1 MNLIRFSP
9 RSFTPWFEDFDR
21 FFEAGTVPSTREP
34 GSGPWSP
41 GVDIVENEKQIVLRA
56 DLPGVDEKNIDV
68 QVEDGTLSLK
78 AERKFEK
85 ETKEGN
91 YHRVERA
98 YGSFHRSFALPENV
112 DTDHIVA
119 AYNKG
124 VLELTIPK
132 VEAKAK
138 AKKVQVVDVK

>member
-21 FFEAGTVPSTREP
+21 FFENGLLPSAREP
-34 GSGPWSP
+34 RSGVWSP

-56 DLPGVDEKNIDV
+56 DLPGVDEKNIDI
-68 QVEDGTLSLK
+68 QVEDGTLTLK

-85 ETKEGN
+85 ETKEGD

-98 YGSFHRSFALPENV
+98 YGSFHRSFSLPENA
-112 DTDHIVA
+112 DADHIAA
-119 AYNKG
+119 AYKKG
-124 VLELTIPK
+124 VLEVTIPK
-132 VEAKAK
+132 VETKAK

>member
-9 RSFTPWFEDFDR
+9 RSFTPWFDDFDR
-21 FFEAGTVPSTREP
+21 FVEAGMTPSTREP
-34 GSGPWSP
+34 GTGSWSP

-112 DTDHIVA
+112 DTDNIAA

>member
-9 RSFTPWFEDFDR
+9 RSFTPWFDDFDR
-21 FFEAGTVPSTREP
+21 FLENVPSSREP
-34 GSGPWSP
+34 RSGVWAP

-56 DLPGVDEKNIDV
+56 DLPGVDEKNIDI
-68 QVEDGTLSLK
+68 QVEDGTLTMK

-85 ETKEGN
+85 ETKDGE
-91 YHRVERA
+91 YRRVERA

-112 DTDHIVA
+112 DAERVAA

-124 VLELTIPK
+124 VLEVTIPK